1 MYYIPEAQTVQ
12 FDQPDLQSDE
22 LWSQNLY
29 NIVIW
34 APGRPANML
43 MQVKKALAEVD
54 PNLVIYDVQPYS
66 RVIQG
71 TFDQQNMIA
80 SLTWLFGALGLGL
93 VLAAVGLYGVTSYG
107 VEQRRSEIGVRMA
120 LGADRGS
127 VVAMVLL
134 GAFWQVGIGLGI
146 GIPAAIG
153 AGYLMASQLFG
164 VTPWNPLLLAGAT
177 VLLGLAA
184 LIAAVI
190 PAQRAASTNPMQA
203 LRSE

>member
-1 MYYIPEAQTVQ
+1 M
-12 FDQPDLQSDE
+12 F
-22 LWSQNLY
+22 
-29 NIVIW
+29 
-34 APGRPANML
+34 
-43 MQVKKALAEVD
+43 MQVKKALAEVN
-54 PNLVIYDVQPYS
+54 PSLVMYDARPYS
-66 RVIQG
+66 RVIQE

-80 SLTWLFGALGLGL
+80 SLTWLFGAVGL
-93 VLAAVGLYGVTSYG
+93 VLAAVGLYGVTAYG

-127 VVAMVLL
+127 VVAMVLR

-177 VLLGLAA
+177 VFLGLAA

-190 PAQRAASTNPMQA
+190 PARRAANIDPIQA

>member
-1 MYYIPEAQTVQ
+1 
-12 FDQPDLQSDE
+12 
-22 LWSQNLY
+22 
-29 NIVIW
+29 
-34 APGRPANML
+34 ML

-80 SLTWLFGALGLGL
+80 SLTWLFGAVGL
-93 VLAAVGLYGVTSYG
+93 VLAVVGLYGVTSYG
-107 VEQRRSEIGVRMA
+107 VEQRRSEIGVRIA

-127 VVAMVLL
+127 VVAMVLR

-164 VTPWNPLLLAGAT
+164 VKPWNPLLLAGAT
-177 VLLGLAA
+177 MLLGLAA
-184 LIAAVI
+184 LCAAVI
-190 PAQRAASTNPMQA
+190 PARRAATIDPMQA